1 MPGVGVTGAGDSGAA
16 NDAFVSFHLLNV
28 TPKQDVVISPSSP
41 HCDAEVSNLQINF
54 PRLVHPL
61 TVKLRSSQGEFALMD
76 KLNDVHSVDYA
87 VADSML
93 H

>member
-1 MPGVGVTGAGDSGAA
+1 MML
-16 NDAFVSFHLLNV
+16 SFHLLNV

-41 HCDAEVSNLQINF
+41 HCDAKVSNLQINF

-61 TVKLRSSQGEFALMD
+61 TVKLRLSQGEFALMD
-76 KLNDVHSVDYA
+76 KPNEVHLIDSA
-87 VADSML
+87 IADSVIL